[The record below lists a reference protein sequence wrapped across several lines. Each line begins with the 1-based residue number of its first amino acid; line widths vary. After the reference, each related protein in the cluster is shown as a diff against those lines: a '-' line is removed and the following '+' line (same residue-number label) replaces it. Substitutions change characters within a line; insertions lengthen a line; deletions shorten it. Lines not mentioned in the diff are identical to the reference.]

1 MWVLCV
7 LSVYLAFMQIELF
20 ACFMFV
26 AEFTIVIFFYALFL
40 HLRISTS
47 LASTKNESSPPS
59 TIAAVFTVLTI
70 TCLLGFSQLSEGSE
84 GLLFAELYKRVN
96 YVAFSDLTF
105 FASTILRT
113 NFLIHFLV
121 GLLLL
126 FLTLFLFFVTNIY
139 YFLNITRRDAARLS
153 ASKLATGRGYYEQ
166 TAEEVQ
172 KVIANTHSKK

>member
-7 LSVYLAFMQIELF
+7 LSVYLAFMQLELF

-47 LASTKNESSPPS
+47 LADSKSESSSPS
-59 TIAAVFTVLTI
+59 TVAALVIVLVA
-70 TCLLGFSQLSEGSE
+70 TCLFGLSQLNEGSA

-105 FASTILRT
+105 FAATILRT

-126 FLTLFLFFVTNIY
+126 FLTLFLFFVTNVY

-172 KVIANTHSKK
+172 KVISTTHAKK

>member
-47 LASTKNESSPPS
+47 LADTKSESRSTHSL
-59 TIAAVFTVLTI
+59 AAVLIALT
-70 TCLLGFSQLSEGSE
+70 TACLLGLTQFGEGSN

-105 FASTILRT
+105 FAATVLRT

-126 FLTLFLFFVTNIY
+126 FLTLFLFFVTNVY
-139 YFLNITRRDAARLS
+139 YFLNITRRDASRLS
-153 ASKLATGRGYYEQ
+153 ASKLATSRGYYEQ

-172 KVIANTHSKK
+172 KVISNSHSKK